1 MFRFIIISISI
12 NCFVSFFVHRFLA
25 FSTRTSEK
33 RTFKFYKLSDFYA
46 SLNGKKREKIQPEHF
61 LSGKSK
67 IVRSKVSD
75 NWQKNKIINEIGV
88 FFAFLTHSAAAANKL
103 VIFTHSALNQISR
116 FCENEGEKS
125 FCLGRRSRKL
135 RTNLDKFIYSRAKR
149 FSRQMSLKYQ

>member
-1 MFRFIIISISI
+1 MFLFIIISISI

-25 FSTRTSEK
+25 FSTRTSEE
-33 RTFKFYKLSDFYA
+33 RTFEFYKLSDFYA
-46 SLNGKKREKIQPEHF
+46 SLNGKKREMIQLEHF

-88 FFAFLTHSAAAANKL
+88 FCAFLTHSAAAANKL

-116 FCENEGEKS
+116 FYENEGEKKFLPGS
-125 FCLGRRSRKL
+125 TKQKTSHKSR
-135 RTNLDKFIYSRAKR
+135 
-149 FSRQMSLKYQ
+149 